1 MKLKKITQVISLLCI
16 AGTAAAQQAPTTP
29 PVEAPPPA
37 PVNAP
42 EKKPQT
48 IEKIT
53 VTGSSIKRVVDEAN
67 VALQIITAADI
78 QKLGITS
85 AEQLLATIS
94 ASGNGID
101 NMTTNQGS
109 DFLNSTS
116 SRSLPNNGASG
127 ANLRGLGAQ
136 YTLVLLNGRRT
147 TSHALNGKS
156 VDLNSI
162 PLAAIERVEI
172 LKDGASAIY
181 GTDAI
186 GGVVNFILKKD
197 YTGLEVTAFGDATQH
212 HNGNIYRA
220 SILGGM
226 GDLSKDKY
234 NLMASLTF
242 DTNNRLRGAQRDFHN
257 GYQPDRGLAP
267 DTTGTPFANI
277 GTGSGTAIGRAV
289 ANLPGFP
296 NVTNGYSRVSLLA
309 IQGKCNSIADTY
321 IYRGD
326 ITGFPRNNAACAYDY
341 GKQWSLMQPVDR
353 ANAVAR
359 GTFAISN
366 EATAYAEFVGSRVKS
381 AVEYTPIQ
389 ITNRNYPAFIGIG
402 NGQTVRSPY
411 YLDLTGFVPGF
422 NNQLPERIRWRCL
435 ECGPRQQDTTTDAY
449 RALVGVDGIVAGWD
463 YKIGF
468 SSSESKATTLL
479 GDGNMITDK
488 ITSALTSGLI
498 NPFLLPGQT
507 QTQQAFD
514 LINAAKAKGLSL
526 YGGRGSTKQFDG
538 NFSREIMTLP
548 AGNMAAA
555 LGFEVRKENY
565 RFNDDTGG
573 TQPAIVGVTAP
584 SSLNSVSRD
593 IKAVYGEL
601 QIPVIKNLDAQLA
614 VRYDKYND
622 FGSTTNPKVAVRWA
636 PMPEL
641 AFRSSYSTGFHAPDF
656 DALYGG
662 NSTGQFNS
670 DINDPITCPNGT
682 PAPGFN
688 TDGCGIRP
696 TITGTS
702 NPKLKAEKSK
712 QFSFGFVL
720 QPAPWFSAS
729 VDFWQIELTDRVG
742 ALSGQALIANYDQY
756 KQYVTRVDGQ
766 IDSVTSPTFN
776 LGGDKARGADVNLT
790 GNWTSDIGKFVA
802 TVDGTY
808 TQSFKSRF
816 SAADPWTELV
826 GKFGDTTNG
835 FDLHLSWKHT
845 ATVTWSQGP
854 WSSTLS
860 QSYTAGYQSERDGFG
875 AGFTSPL
882 APSRVDSYTIYN
894 LTGTYTGIKNLSI
907 TAGIKNLLDTKPSFS
922 AHNVDNVAG
931 AGWDARV
938 GDPRLRSFILRLNYK
953 FW

>member
-1 MKLKKITQVISLLCI
+1 MKLKKIAQVISLLCI
-16 AGTAAAQQAPTTP
+16 AGTAAAQQTP
-29 PVEAPPPA
+29 PTPPGQTPD
-37 PVNAP
+37 
-42 EKKPQT
+42 KKPQT
-48 IEKIT
+48 IEKVT

-67 VALQIITAADI
+67 VPLQIITAADI

-116 SRSLPNNGASG
+116 SRSLPNNGAAG

-197 YTGLEVTAFGDATQH
+197 YTGLEVTAFGDVTEHQY
-212 HNGNIYRA
+212 GNIYRG
-220 SILGGM
+220 SILGGF
-226 GDLSKDKY
+226 GNLSRDKY
-234 NLMASLTF
+234 NVMASLTF
-242 DTNNRLRGAQRDFHN
+242 DTNGRLRGSQREFHN
-257 GYQPDRGLAP
+257 GYQPGRGLAP
-267 DTTGTPFANI
+267 DTTGTPFANL
-277 GTGSGTAIGRAV
+277 GTGGGTAIRSAIN
-289 ANLPGFP
+289 NLPGFP
-296 NVTNGYSRVSLLA
+296 AVTNGYSRVSLLA
-309 IQGKCNSIADTY
+309 LQGKCDTIANSY

-326 ITGFPRNNAACAYDY
+326 ITGFPRLNAACVFDY
-341 GKQWSLMQPVDR
+341 GKEWSLLQPVER
-353 ANAVAR
+353 TNVVTR
-359 GTFAISN
+359 GSFALSN
-366 EATAYAEFVGSRVKS
+366 DTTAFAEFVGSRVKS

-389 ITNRNYPAFIGIG
+389 ITNQNYPAFIVNAG
-402 NGQTVRSPY
+402 GQTVRSPY
-411 YLDLTGFVPGF
+411 YLDLTGLVPGF
-422 NNQLPERIRWRCL
+422 DNTKPERIRWRCL
-435 ECGPRQQDTTTDAY
+435 ECGPRQQDTTTDTY
-449 RALVGVDGIVAGWD
+449 RALIGVDGMVAGWD
-463 YKIGF
+463 YKVGL
-468 SSSESKATTLL
+468 SSAQSKASTLL
-479 GDGNMITDK
+479 GEGYMYRDPIYA
-488 ITSALTSGLI
+488 ALTSGLI

-507 QTQQAFD
+507 QTQVATN
-514 LINAAKAKGLSL
+514 LVNAAKAKGLSL
-526 YGGRGSTKQFDG
+526 YGGQGSTKELDG
-538 NFSREIMTLP
+538 SFSKELFALP
-548 AGNMAAA
+548 AGPLAVA
-555 LGFEVRKENY
+555 LGFDLRKENY
-565 RFNDDTGG
+565 RFKQDQAN
-573 TQPAIVGVTAP
+573 QPPILGVSAP
-584 SSLNSVSRD
+584 SSLNDVSRD

-601 QIPVIKNLDAQLA
+601 QIPVIKNLDVQVA

-622 FGSTTNPKVAVRWA
+622 FGSTTNPKVAARWA

-662 NSTGQFNS
+662 VTTGQFNS
-670 DINDPITCPNGT
+670 DINDPVTCPNGI
-682 PAPGFN
+682 PAAGFN

-696 TITGTS
+696 IINGVS

-729 VDFWQIELTDRVG
+729 VDFWKIELTDRIG
-742 ALSGQALIANYDQY
+742 ALSGQALVANYDQY
-756 KQYVTRVDGQ
+756 KQYVIRVGGQ
-766 IDSVTSPTFN
+766 IDSVISPTFN
-776 LGGDKARGADVNLT
+776 LAGDKVRGADVNLT

-802 TVDGTY
+802 TLDGTY

-816 SAADPWTELV
+816 SAADPYTELV
-826 GKFGDTTNG
+826 GNFGNTTNG
-835 FDLHLSWKHT
+835 FDLHVSWKHT
-845 ATVTWSQGP
+845 ASVTWSQGP

-860 QSYTAGYQSERDGFG
+860 QHYTAGYQSERDGFG

-882 APSRVDSYTIYN
+882 APSRVDSYTLFN
-894 LTGTYTGIKNLSI
+894 LTGTYTGFKNLTI
-907 TAGIKNLLDTKPSFS
+907 TAGIRNLLDTKPSFS

-938 GDPRLRSFILRLNYK
+938 GDPRLRSLILRLNYK
-953 FW
+953 F